1 MLKKA
6 KESILVRYKRVKLL
20 RLEFKENF
28 ESKNKTKGR
37 ILREKKRRK
46 HKEEEE
52 ERRRRKRKENLLVFA
67 FLPSQA
73 RAEIK
78 TQLETIHA
86 ALSSS
91 KNQAE
96 LHPSW
101 YPRQQPPSSIML
113 MIKTPCVCDG
123 NYNRREAILGLACSM

>member
-1 MLKKA
+1 MLKEA

-28 ESKNKTKGR
+28 ESKNKTKRR
-37 ILREKKRRK
+37 ILRGKKRRK

-52 ERRRRKRKENLLVFA
+52 ERRRKRKENLLVFA

-78 TQLETIHA
+78 T
-86 ALSSS
+86 
-91 KNQAE
+91 
-96 LHPSW
+96 
-101 YPRQQPPSSIML
+101 
-113 MIKTPCVCDG
+113 
-123 NYNRREAILGLACSM
+123 

>member
-20 RLEFKENF
+20 RLEFKENL

-52 ERRRRKRKENLLVFA
+52 ERRRRKRSGRKEGSKAASRRHKQVF
-67 FLPSQA
+67 LWS
-73 RAEIK
+73 
-78 TQLETIHA
+78 
-86 ALSSS
+86 
-91 KNQAE
+91 
-96 LHPSW
+96 
-101 YPRQQPPSSIML
+101 
-113 MIKTPCVCDG
+113 
-123 NYNRREAILGLACSM
+123 

>member
-1 MLKKA
+1 MLKEA

-20 RLEFKENF
+20 ILEFKENF
-28 ESKNKTKGR
+28 GSKNKIR
-37 ILREKKRRK
+37 RIILRGKKSRK

-78 TQLETIHA
+78 TYLETIHV

-96 LHPSW
+96 LPPSW
-101 YPRQQPPSSIML
+101 FPRQQPPSSIML
-113 MIKTPCVCDG
+113 MIKNTMC
-123 NYNRREAILGLACSM
+123 L